1 MVVEEEEEEEVEEEA
16 EGLLCGP
23 GILAG
28 GRRTSARL
36 HWATRSV
43 TSSSQHQIQRMVPR
57 PQRGLR
63 IMPTRAPGT
72 CNELDTGTDTA
83 KSHIVRARSIPNL
96 PIDRIVASWWL
107 VVGSQTLNQ

>member
-1 MVVEEEEEEEVEEEA
+1 MVVVVVVEEEEDEEA

-36 HWATRSV
+36 HWAAKSV

-63 IMPTRAPGT
+63 IMPTRAPRT
-72 CNELDTGTDTA
+72 CNELDTGTDTV
-83 KSHIVRARSIPNL
+83 KSHIVRIQSIPSF
-96 PIDRIVASWWL
+96 PMDRIVASW
-107 VVGSQTLNQ
+107 

>member
-1 MVVEEEEEEEVEEEA
+1 MGEVGEEEA

-36 HWATRSV
+36 HWAAKSV
-43 TSSSQHQIQRMVPR
+43 TRSSQHQIQRMVPR

-63 IMPTRAPGT
+63 IMPTRAPRT
-72 CNELDTGTDTA
+72 FNELDTGTDTA
-83 KSHIVRARSIPNL
+83 KSHIVRVRSVPSFR
-96 PIDRIVASWWL
+96 IDRQL
-107 VVGSQTLNQ
+107 VVDSWL